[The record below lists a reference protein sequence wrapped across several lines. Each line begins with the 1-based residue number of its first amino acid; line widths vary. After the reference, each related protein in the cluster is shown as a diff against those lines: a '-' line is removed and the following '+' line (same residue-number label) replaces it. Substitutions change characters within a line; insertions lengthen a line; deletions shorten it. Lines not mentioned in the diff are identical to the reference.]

1 MSGKSMTL
9 LDISYKAERFEYYR
23 ECIMLIH
30 KNIKM
35 LTVGGGG
42 GQKRSVV
49 QKLNTILLFFYFKL

>member
-1 MSGKSMTL
+1 MTL

-30 KNIKM
+30 KNIKR
-35 LTVGGGG
+35 LTVGGGGGG